1 MLCQMLVNT
10 FCDTYTKRDASENGV
25 WGLDIYSSFF
35 GPLQLGS

>member
-10 FCDTYTKRDASENGV
+10 FCDTYTKGDASENGV

-35 GPLQLGS
+35 GSLQLGS